1 MVDKRPNQPFC
12 RPDLS
17 PDWQSLTNVG
27 INYSKSTIFVKTNRM
42 RILPKNGKIY
52 DGTGNEPFSGDIL
65 IDGDK
70 YRSPCGALQRAH
82 TASSIR

>member
-1 MVDKRPNQPFC
+1 
-12 RPDLS
+12 
-17 PDWQSLTNVG
+17 
-27 INYSKSTIFVKTNRM
+27 M